1 MDYSQVKQ
9 PSNDVQDFFT
19 TGAGTNDESL
29 NNFQAEDNLDL
40 GNSAANW
47 GTAPAEHDQ
56 QKIGSEAI
64 GAAINA
70 AATPINS
77 ATNSIDT
84 PPMPPA
90 ELEQP
95 SIPELG
101 KVTSLEVVP
110 SQPSEEQNLNTE
122 ATEGANTPSL
132 KFVETKE
139 SLNKEGVVALNQSVA
154 KFNADGDAAGFYK
167 EIRDAM
173 ENNLDNSYNRKL
185 AA

>member
-29 NNFQAEDNLDL
+29 NNFQAEDNLNL

-47 GTAPAEHDQ
+47 GAAPTEHDQ

-77 ATNSIDT
+77 VANSIDT

-122 ATEGANTPSL
+122 ATEGTTTPNQ
-132 KFVETKE
+132 ETTAE
-139 SLNKEGVVALNQSVA
+139 SIVDQSVRE
-154 KFNADGDAAGFYK
+154 FNASGNAAGFYD
-167 EIRDAM
+167 EIRKVVM
-173 ENNLDNSYNRKL
+173 DNHNKTYGGGQ